1 MLRVD
6 PERGLRAVEGS
17 RNLGFFSE
25 LAGAL
30 THKGNTGKITSGQKA
45 IMEDY
50 RIGPKMVIV
59 AVPTSS
65 TSAYGRIS
73 SLVDHLVC
81 PDVSR
86 LPIFAV
92 ANTSRDWGDLEDEEI
107 EDFPESHVLIFTS
120 SCSKRT
126 AYRYVELHR

>member
-6 PERGLRAVEGS
+6 PERGLSAVEGS

-107 EDFPESHVLIFTS
+107 EDLLKI
-120 SCSKRT
+120 
-126 AYRYVELHR
+126 